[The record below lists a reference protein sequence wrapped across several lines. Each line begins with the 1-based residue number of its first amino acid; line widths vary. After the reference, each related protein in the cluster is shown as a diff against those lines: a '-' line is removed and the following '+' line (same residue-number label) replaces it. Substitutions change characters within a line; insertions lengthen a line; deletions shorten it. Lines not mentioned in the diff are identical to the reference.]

1 VCARAMGIHLP
12 PSALAFCLSAPT
24 RFQWPLRGGARAH
37 RGAPGARHWRRRQ
50 QHSLVVLERRR
61 GGVAASRR
69 AAVAL
74 RRFLERRR
82 GGVRWHSETCM
93 TVGGRRARVSLLT
106 IFSMCNL
113 AVRFRSRSKCYIS
126 CVLKSIN
133 TTAACSLDMF

>member
-1 VCARAMGIHLP
+1 MGIHLP
-12 PSALAFCLSAPT
+12 PPALAFCLSAPT

-82 GGVRWHSETCM
+82 GGVRWHSETCV
-93 TVGGRRARVSLLT
+93 TVGGRRARLD
-106 IFSMCNL
+106 
-113 AVRFRSRSKCYIS
+113 
-126 CVLKSIN
+126 SIQ
-133 TTAACSLDMF
+133 DK